1 MTPVSDLGPRGPT
14 SREIEMAVSRR
25 ALIRGGFTVTA
36 MGALGA
42 TATPV
47 AVGEV
52 SAVARPRIYT
62 CAEWGARP
70 PNGTITVLDR
80 KPAYIVVHHTA
91 GGNSTDLSLQHA
103 FEISRGIQNFHMD
116 ARGWVDSGQQLTNSR
131 GGHVTEGRHRSVE
144 ILDGGTRHV
153 QGANVGDHNSE
164 VIGIENEGLYTS
176 VNVTQQLWNSLV
188 QLVAYIAQQYGIAP
202 EMIRGHRDFNAT
214 ECPGTVLY
222 ARLPELRNAVATAIG
237 APPPA
242 PVRSWPLLK
251 PGEEGAK
258 VLAAQH
264 LLRARGVEVKADG
277 TFGTATFAA
286 VRRLAEDNGV
296 AYEPCHASRTADESG
311 FVGVTTWPLLVRTV
325 RAGETG
331 EAARAAQVLMSARG
345 ERFAGDRVVDT
356 PTWQD
361 LLA

>member
-1 MTPVSDLGPRGPT
+1 
-14 SREIEMAVSRR
+14 MAVSRR
-25 ALIRGGFTVTA
+25 ALFRGGFTVTA
-36 MGALGA
+36 MGVLGA

-52 SAVARPRIYT
+52 RAVARPRLYT

-70 PNGTITVLDR
+70 PNGTITVLNR

-91 GGNSTDLSLQHA
+91 GGNSNDFSLAHA
-103 FEISRGIQNFHMD
+103 FSISRGIQNFHMD
-116 ARGWVDSGQQLTNSR
+116 GRGWIDSGQQLTNSR

-144 ILDGGTRHV
+144 ILDQGTRHV

-176 VNVTQQLWNSLV
+176 VNVTQQLWDSLV
-188 QLVAYIAQQYGIAP
+188 QLVAYIAQQYGISP
-202 EMIRGHRDFNAT
+202 SMIRGHRDFNAT

-222 ARLPELRNAVATAIG
+222 GRLPELRNAVAAAIG
-237 APPPA
+237 TA
-242 PVRSWPLLK
+242 PVAPMRSWPLLK
-251 PGEEGAK
+251 PGEESAK

-264 LLRARGVEVKADG
+264 LLRARGVQVKADG
-277 TFGTATFAA
+277 TFGSATFDA
-286 VRRLAEDNGV
+286 VRALATENGV
-296 AYEPCHASRTADESG
+296 AYEPCYASRTADESG

-325 RAGETG
+325 RAGDSG
-331 EAARAAQVLMSARG
+331 EAAQAARALMSARG
-345 ERFAGDRVVDT
+345 QRLAADHVVDT
-356 PTWQD
+356 PTWQE